1 MKKLRT
7 ILFYV
12 IKTHKGYKEKVA
24 VENAWNEVSKKL
36 EFIENGRNFGLEIM
50 FCKIWCSPK
59 SCGYKFPVL

>member
-36 EFIENGRNFGLEIM
+36 EFIENGRNFGLEIDAA
-50 FCKIWCSPK
+50 SQ
-59 SCGYKFPVL
+59 